1 MIHKEILED
10 LMEDSPCMKLGL
22 CDDKEGHWC
31 FLREI
36 VRVMGMEDRNAEQLK
51 LMYDYKYMISKKEGK
66 DIGKERAFMEFTT
79 QYGKKF
85 AEVYQDGM
93 KNGELFKA
101 IFGFEKEHTD
111 ADIRKH
117 IADN

>member
-1 MIHKEILED
+1 MIHKNILED
-10 LMEDSPCMKLGL
+10 IMKDSPCVKMGI
-22 CDDKEGHWC
+22 CNDKEGNWC
-31 FLREI
+31 IIREI
-36 VRVMGMEDRNAEQLK
+36 VRCMYMGDRMAEQLR
-51 LMYDYKYMISKKEGK
+51 LVYDYKYMASEKDG
-66 DIGKERAFMEFTT
+66 DIGIDRAWMEFAK

-85 AEVYQDGM
+85 DEVYQDGM

-117 IADN
+117 MANN